1 VLESLDDVVECLASC
16 DEEELSAL
24 CRVMADAMEAC
35 EGGEGVDSGE
45 GGGEGGA
52 AAAAAA
58 APRMV
63 TKLVDTLMSLMS
75 RAAGLASRPRPPSYH
90 VEPAF
95 ARDVASFWLD
105 A

>member
-1 VLESLDDVVECLASC
+1 MLESLDDVVECLASC
-16 DEEELSAL
+16 DEAELSAL
-24 CRVMADAMEAC
+24 CRAMADAMEAC
-35 EGGEGVDSGE
+35 EGGEGADGGE
-45 GGGEGGA
+45 GGGGGDAAA

-63 TKLVDTLMSLMS
+63 TKLVDTLMSH
-75 RAAGLASRPRPPSYH
+75 SRPRPPSCH